1 MSVPALAA
9 VPPPMSL
16 EEMDWITIRTF
27 YGTTSLSKIKPN
39 ISKDVGIPLSRVIQA
54 LHYGK
59 NNDQSINVVNAT
71 SSNKNHPVDGDPL
84 NGLKFSATPSK
95 RALEGLL
102 FDAKYRRTR
111 ERTALAQYRAA
122 QATEQDPVKARIYGK
137 MALDAKARSDALHA
151 EISDIRFLISVS

>member
-1 MSVPALAA
+1 MSVPASTTPA
-9 VPPPMSL
+9 PMSL

-27 YGTTSLSKIKPN
+27 YGTTNPSKVKPR
-39 ISKDVGIPLSRVIQA
+39 ISRDVGIPLSRVIKA

-59 NNDQSINVVNAT
+59 NHDISINVVNAI

-84 NGLKFSATPSK
+84 NGLKFSATPNK

-102 FDAKYRRTR
+102 FDTKYRRTR
-111 ERTALAQYRAA
+111 EKTALAQYRAA

-137 MALDAKARSDALHA
+137 MALDAKARADALNA
-151 EISDIRFLISVS
+151 EISDIKFLISVS